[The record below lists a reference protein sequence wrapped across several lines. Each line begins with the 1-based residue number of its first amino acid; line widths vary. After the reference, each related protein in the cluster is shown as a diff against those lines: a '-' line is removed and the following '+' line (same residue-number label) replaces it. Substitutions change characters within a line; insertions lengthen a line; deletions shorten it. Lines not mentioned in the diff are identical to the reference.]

1 MDAFALTFLLLWLLT
16 LMLLVLFWAYRRK
29 EEKQTNHLLDR
40 QNHKQEALFEAYRK
54 CDERYHKLITH
65 MNEGLLFTDDQDHIR
80 FVNQCAAG
88 FFGLPREKILGRSI
102 WDFILS
108 PREGKKLGLPSG
120 KIRVGPSH
128 REEIQLLDGRGD
140 ILWASLGISYL
151 DELHDHMPGAI
162 ITLTDITDKKRAEEK
177 LHKLTTRLNQ
187 KLRQMD
193 CLFDISDISH
203 RPGLSL
209 EDVFKR
215 SIQLIIKA
223 LKHSDDAWVEIV
235 CEGKRHI
242 SANYKATEWC
252 YSVPIRTNGKK
263 VGHITA
269 GYRHPK
275 AQSQKDLFHI
285 NEKIMLKN
293 IAERFAEILEISKL
307 EQSLKERH
315 RQDGSLSG
323 GGSS

>member
-1 MDAFALTFLLLWLLT
+1 MDAFALIILLLWLLT
-16 LMLLVLFWAYRRK
+16 LLLFWAYRRK
-29 EEKQTNHLLDR
+29 KEKQANHLLDR
-40 QNHKQEALFEAYRK
+40 QNHKQEELFEAYRK
-54 CDERYHKLITH
+54 SDERYHKLISH
-65 MNEGLLFTDDQDHIR
+65 MNEGLIFTDDQDHIR

-88 FFGLPREKILGRSI
+88 FFGLPQEHLLGRSV

-128 REEIQLLDGRGD
+128 REEIQLLDGRGE

-162 ITLTDITDKKRAEEK
+162 ITLTDITDKKRNEEK

-209 EDVFKR
+209 DDVFKR
-215 SIQLIIKA
+215 SIQLIIRA

-235 CEGKRHI
+235 CEGRRHV
-242 SANYKATEWC
+242 SANYKATNWS
-252 YSVPIRTNGKK
+252 YTVPIRANEKK

-269 GYRHPK
+269 GYLHAK

-307 EQSLKERH
+307 EKSLKESR
-315 RQDGSLSG
+315 RQDASPVAESP
-323 GGSS
+323 